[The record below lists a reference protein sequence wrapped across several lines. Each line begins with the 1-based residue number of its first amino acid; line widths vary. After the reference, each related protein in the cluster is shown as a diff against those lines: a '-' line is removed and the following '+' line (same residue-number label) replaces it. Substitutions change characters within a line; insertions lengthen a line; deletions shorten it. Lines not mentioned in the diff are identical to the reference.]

1 MDVTVAQIVFY
12 FIAAAAIAGGLG
24 VVLARNTVYASLFL
38 ILSLLMVAGV
48 YILLA
53 SEFLA
58 LVQLLIYGGAVT
70 VLLLFALMLTRLGD
84 LPETMV
90 GAQWPIAAFASAVLA
105 GILIAATATTN
116 WPGDADGMVTRV
128 LFEQV
133 GDALF
138 RQWAVPFE
146 IASLVLLVA
155 LVGAIVL
162 AREEEGE

>member
-1 MDVTVAQIVFY
+1 MTVAQFIFY
-12 FIAAAAIAGGLG
+12 LIAAVAVAGGLG
-24 VVLARNTVYASLFL
+24 VVLARNTVYAALFL
-38 ILSLLMVAGV
+38 IVALLMVAGV

-70 VLLLFALMLTRLGD
+70 VLFLFALMLTRLGD

-90 GAQWPIAAFASAVLA
+90 GAQWPVAAFTGALLA
-105 GILIAATATTN
+105 GLLIAAVATTN
-116 WPGDADGMVTRV
+116 WPGDADDMVTR
-128 LFEQV
+128 LFFEEV

-138 RQWAVPFE
+138 RRWAVPFE

-162 AREEEGE
+162 ARQEEGE

>member
-1 MDVTVAQIVFY
+1 MTVAQGIFY
-12 FIAAAAIAGGLG
+12 LIAALAVGGALG
-24 VVLARNTVYASLFL
+24 VVLMRSTVYAALFL
-38 ILSLLMVAGV
+38 ILALLAVAGV

-58 LVQLLIYGGAVT
+58 LVQILIYGGAVT
-70 VLLLFALMLTRLGD
+70 VLLLFALMLTRTGD

-90 GAQWPIAAFASAVLA
+90 GAQWPAAALASSVLV
-105 GILIAATATTN
+105 GLLIAAVATTN
-116 WPGDADGMVTRV
+116 WPGDAAGEIVAV
-128 LFEQV
+128 PFETV
-133 GDALF
+133 GEALF

-162 AREEEGE
+162 ARQEEGE